1 LTPQDIQSTNGG
13 TRKGEVEHN
22 DTVTFTFSGAVNPS
36 QILAGWDG
44 SARAVTVRMTPS
56 NSGNDGMTVLD
67 GSGTQIA
74 ALGSVNLHGHY
85 LSAITLFTGSTMT
98 ASGNTVTIVLGTR
111 SHGVPMENSASTMV
125 WTTPSGS
132 ATESG
137 TADTDF

>member
-1 LTPQDIQSTNGG
+1 MIYGRN
-13 TRKGEVEHN
+13 GEVEHN
-22 DTVTFTFSGAVNPS
+22 DAVTLTFTGAVDPN

-44 SARAVTVRMTPS
+44 SAKAVTVRMTPS
-56 NSGNDGMTVLD
+56 SSGNDGMTVLD

-111 SHGVPMENSASTMV
+111 SHGVPIENSTSTMV

-132 ATESG
+132 VTESG
-137 TADTDF
+137 PADTDF